1 MFYEK
6 TYKDKLA
13 SMYPNVVVRYEVPF
27 EGVRADAVIFT
38 DPVTAFEIKSE
49 KDDLS
54 RLKNQVDKYFRVF
67 TRVIVLAHESKASG
81 IVKLLEETDAGIWL
95 MNDDQEIK
103 ICVEGKV
110 NDTYISPEAVYGIL
124 RKPEREVIL
133 RRHFGYLPPVSDFRY
148 YRDRLEYFKNIPK
161 EEMLSDLKEALI
173 ARYSAEDGIST
184 IHGMGNFVVNLLKS
198 KMEEK

>member
-1 MFYEK
+1 MYYEK
-6 TYKDKLA
+6 DYKDKLA
-13 SMYPNVVVRYEVPF
+13 SMYPDVLMKYEVPF

-49 KDDLS
+49 KDNLS
-54 RLKNQVDKYFRVF
+54 RLKNQVSKYFHVF
-67 TRVIVLAHESKASG
+67 TRVIVLAHESKALG
-81 IVKLLEETDAGIWL
+81 AVKLLEETDAGIWL
-95 MNDDQEIK
+95 MNDNQEIR

-110 NDTYISPEAVYGIL
+110 SDKYISHEAVYGIL

-161 EEMLSDLKEALI
+161 EELLADLKEALT
-173 ARYSAEDGIST
+173 ARYNAEKGIST
-184 IHGMGNFVVNLLKS
+184 IHGMGDFVVNLLKS